1 MHRFLSAREVAI
13 LTEAHRAAR
22 TKRHADRIKTIL
34 LLNQGFSYAEIT
46 RILLLDDST
55 LREYAEEYRRSGV
68 DGLLEDHYRGGVSRL
83 SPAQEQSLITRLDEQ
98 VYLSVKEIARV
109 VEHEFG
115 LTYTIEGL
123 THLLHRLGFVYK
135 KMKRIPGKADP
146 MSQQAFLTMYDR
158 LKKTKKP
165 EDQIYFLDATHPHHN
180 SLPSYGWIRKGTIK
194 PLLANTGRKR
204 LNLNGALNLEGLQAV
219 VRQEPTIDADAVIR
233 LLVQLETK
241 QPAGQLYVILD
252 NARYH
257 HAKKVRA
264 WLKKHRRFTFLFL
277 PSYAPNL
284 NLIERLWLLF
294 QKKILY
300 NRYYATFDQF
310 QRQCLGFFA
319 HLDDYRVEMETLLAD
334 RFQVIG
340 VPADSET

>member
-1 MHRFLSAREVAI
+1 MHHFLSAQEVAV

-34 LLNQGFSYAEIT
+34 LLNQGFSYAEIV

-55 LREYAEEYRRSGV
+55 LREYAAEYRHSGI

-83 SPAQEQSLITRLDEQ
+83 SPTQEHALVTYLDGR
-98 VYLSVKEIARV
+98 VYLSVKEIVRV
-109 VEHEFG
+109 VEQEFG

-135 KMKRIPGKADP
+135 KMKRIPGKADSQ
-146 MSQQAFLTMYDR
+146 SQQAFLTMYDR
-158 LKKTKKP
+158 LKKTKNP
-165 EDQIYFLDATHPHHN
+165 EDRIYFLDATHPHHN
-180 SLPSYGWIRKGTIK
+180 SLPSYGWIRKGVVK

-204 LNLNGALNLEGLQAV
+204 LNLNGALNLEDLQVV
-219 VRQEPTIDADAVIR
+219 VRPEPTIDADAVIR
-233 LLVQLETK
+233 LLKELEIH
-241 QPAGQLYVILD
+241 QPTGQLYVVLD
-252 NARYH
+252 NARYYRS
-257 HAKKVRA
+257 KKVKAHVDASER
-264 WLKKHRRFTFLFL
+264 LHLVFL

-284 NLIERLWLLF
+284 NPIERLWLLF
-294 QKKILY
+294 QKNILY

-310 QRQCLGFFA
+310 QQRCLGFFA
-319 HLDDYRVEMETLLAD
+319 HLDDYRAEMETLLTD
-334 RFQVIG
+334 RFQIIG